1 MTEARAKVQK
11 KAGKQRSG
19 RGFSREELKK
29 AGINPKEAL
38 RFHIPIDPRRK
49 TAHEENTETVKA
61 LLKDKKAKKT
71 ASKPKKKP
79 KS

>member
-1 MTEARAKVQK
+1 MTELRARVQK
-11 KAGKQRSG
+11 KAEKQRSG

-29 AGINPKEAL
+29 AGTNPKEAL

-49 TAHEENTETVKA
+49 TAHEENIETVKI
-61 LLKDKKAKKT
+61 LLKDKKDKKT